1 MQELIARLSQR
12 VDDQVAKYEERIA
25 AKRESLLRQ
34 YSALDTKLS
43 SLTSLNSYISQQITN
58 WNKSTN

>member
-1 MQELIARLSQR
+1 MAYRLYNNDNGE
-12 VDDQVAKYEERIA
+12 VLGEITEAE
-25 AKRESLLRQ
+25 
-34 YSALDTKLS
+34 LS